1 MKVGASPLLRELH
14 GGGLSPLGSGIT
26 PLGGALYPLGG
37 GIGPLGGSLSP
48 LGGSVMAMGGAFGRK
63 NVGFARGIREL
74 YQLPVS
80 HRMSGGGIMD
90 SLKSAARSLS
100 KKLPNSVKSAAKEVA
115 KTAIAQA
122 TPLVEAQVQKGIS
135 RLPTAAQPFA
145 QLGVSEAKKQAT
157 RGRKKIGMGV
167 SEEAGLTPGQINAIA
182 MDAAKG
188 AKRAPAMDRH
198 EYALL
203 RNVVAA
209 KTGRGM
215 RKV

>member
-1 MKVGASPLLRELH
+1 
-14 GGGLSPLGSGIT
+14 
-26 PLGGALYPLGG
+26 
-37 GIGPLGGSLSP
+37 
-48 LGGSVMAMGGAFGRK
+48 MGGAFGRTG
-63 NVGFARGIREL
+63 VSFAQGLREL

-90 SLKSAARSLS
+90 SLTSAARSIS
-100 KKLPNSVKSAAKEVA
+100 KKMPNSVKSAAKSLA
-115 KTAIAQA
+115 TSAIAQA
-122 TPLVEAQVQKGIS
+122 TPLIESQVQKGIS
-135 RLPTAAQPFA
+135 KMPAAAQPFA
-145 QLGVSEAKKQAT
+145 QMGVSAAKSQVT
-157 RGRKKIGMGV
+157 RGRKKIGLGV

-188 AKRAPAMDRH
+188 AKRAPMMDRH

>member
-1 MKVGASPLLRELH
+1 M
-14 GGGLSPLGSGIT
+14 PLGGGIT

-37 GIGPLGGSLSP
+37 SLSP
-48 LGGSVMAMGGAFGRK
+48 LGGAQCGGAILAMGGAFGRK
-63 NVGFARGIREL
+63 NVGFAQGLREL

-90 SLKSAARSLS
+90 SLKSAARTLS
-100 KKLPNSVKSAAKEVA
+100 KKMPNSLKSAAKEVA

-122 TPLVEAQVQKGIS
+122 SPLVEAQIQKGIS
-135 RLPTAAQPFA
+135 KMPAAAQPFA
-145 QLGVSEAKKQAT
+145 QMGVSAAKTQAT
-157 RGRKKIGMGV
+157 RGRKKIGLGV

-188 AKRAPAMDRH
+188 AKRAPMMDRH
-198 EYALL
+198 EYSLL

-215 RKV
+215 RKA